1 MQSIRSQQGSLR
13 IRQRAR
19 TSPIWEFRFRVT
31 EDGKRKMK
39 TLVLGTTDELTETA
53 ARAKVL
59 PLLARINSHLPNR
72 QDTPV
77 SEVLN
82 RFLAEEHISE
92 IISDH
97 KPPGHSLKYSTAYGY
112 RIIIEKYIRPHWGVV
127 RLAAVKPGAIQEW
140 FNNLPLSPRYKS
152 KIRALLHRLFEK
164 AMLWDYLDLERN
176 PVSLVE
182 IRGASR
188 RVRRPIVL
196 TAAQFAA
203 ILGRLPEPHRTMVLI
218 AQCLGL
224 RVNEILGLK
233 WSDVDFEK
241 LTVRI
246 TRGIV
251 NGRVD
256 TVKTEYSADELP
268 LASVLVDALR
278 SWRTKAPENPGEW
291 VFANP
296 RTLRPYHA
304 NPLQK
309 RYLRKIGQELGLP
322 ETLGWHTFRHTYRS
336 WLDAAGVSV
345 GVQQRLMRHAHV
357 STTMNVYGNAL
368 MESKR
373 DAHAK
378 IVTMALP
385 G

>member
-1 MQSIRSQQGSLR
+1 MQRPRFQKGSLR
-13 IRQRAR
+13 VRKRAHGC
-19 TSPIWEFRFRVT
+19 SVWEFRFRVT

-39 TLVLGTTDELTETA
+39 THIVGTTDALTETA
-53 ARAKVL
+53 AHAEVQ
-59 PLLARINSHLPNR
+59 PLLARINSRSADSRDASVN
-72 QDTPV
+72 D
-77 SEVLN
+77 VLN
-82 RFLAEEHISE
+82 RFLAEEHIGE
-92 IISDH
+92 IIGGDR
-97 KPPGHSLKYSTAYGY
+97 PPGHSLKYSTAYGY
-112 RIIIEKYIRPHWGVV
+112 RIIVEKYIRPRWGAV
-127 RLAAVKPGAIQEW
+127 RLAEVKPGTIQSW
-140 FNNLPLSPRYKS
+140 FNDLVASPRYKG
-152 KIRALLHRLFEK
+152 KIRAVLHRLFEK
-164 AMLWDYLDLERN
+164 AMLWDYLYLERN

-182 IRGASR
+182 IRGSTR
-188 RVRRPIVL
+188 RTRRPLVL
-196 TAAQFAA
+196 TVEQFSAVRE
-203 ILGRLPEPHRTMVLI
+203 RLPEPHRTMVLI

-233 WSDVDFEK
+233 WSDLDFEK
-241 LTVRI
+241 LTVQI

-256 TVKTEYSADELP
+256 TVP
-268 LASVLVDALR
+268 LAQVLVDALL
-278 SWRTKAPENPGEW
+278 SWRTMAPDNPGDW

-296 RTLRPYHA
+296 RTLRPYNA

-309 RYLRKIGQELGLP
+309 RYLRRIGRELGLP

-336 WLDAAGVSV
+336 WLDAAGVPV

-373 DAHAK
+373 DAQQK
-378 IVTMALP
+378 IIGMVVP

>member
-1 MQSIRSQQGSLR
+1 MRQPHFQQGSLR
-13 IRQRAR
+13 ARKRAHGP
-19 TSPIWEFRFRVT
+19 SVWEFRFRVT

-39 TLVLGTTDELTETA
+39 THIVGTTDALTETA
-53 ARAKVL
+53 ARAEVQ
-59 PLLARINSHLPNR
+59 PLLARINSHSANSR
-72 QDTPV
+72 DASV
-77 SEVLN
+77 NDVLN
-82 RFLAEEHISE
+82 RFLAAEHIDE
-92 IISDH
+92 IISG
-97 KPPGHSLKYSTAYGY
+97 KQPPGHSLKYSTAYGY
-112 RIIIEKYIRPHWGVV
+112 RIILEKYIRPHWGAV
-127 RLAAVKPGAIQEW
+127 RLEAVKPGAIQEW
-140 FNNLPLSPRYKS
+140 FNNLLVSPRYKG
-152 KIRALLHRLFEK
+152 KIKAVLHRLFEK

-182 IRGASR
+182 IRGATR

-196 TAAQFAA
+196 TVEQFSAV
-203 ILGRLPEPHRTMVLI
+203 LKRLPEPHRTMVLI

-233 WSDVDFEK
+233 WSDLDFEK
-241 LTVRI
+241 LTVQI

-256 TVKTEYSADELP
+256 TVKSEYSADELP
-268 LASVLVDALR
+268 LAPLLVDALR
-278 SWRTKAPENPGEW
+278 SWRTMAPANPGEW

-296 RTLRPYHA
+296 RTSRPYNA

-309 RYLRKIGQELGLP
+309 RYLRRIGRELGFP

-336 WLDAAGVSV
+336 WLDAAGVPV

-373 DAHAK
+373 DAQQR
-378 IVTMALP
+378 IVGMLVP
-385 G
+385 S